1 MKNRKEFSF
10 ENPNNNVSMDIR
22 RVKLISQSEW
32 ERLRKQLD
40 NNLSETTKAE
50 EKKLETEKIKAQSK
64 EMIKSWTNT
73 LLGGRQKKLEERANR
88 LAEEEKAKLAID
100 YEEAKYQ
107 AEQRK
112 KAIDKAKL
120 QLYYETDRVR
130 LLHSGL
136 TLTETLKERD
146 MQLEF
151 KQLKNKLEEKK
162 EKIYVEKMRKTI
174 ESAIKKEQVEAE
186 RRHAKNMLIA
196 QELTAQIKEHDEQ
209 KKREKEQILAEGEEL
224 RKIATIDLLEREKLE
239 QIYRE
244 QMNKLAKEF
253 RDQING
259 NKQMRD
265 IERLRDEEIEE
276 QCRLFAA
283 AKIKMTK
290 MRILKEREIFK
301 DKEEQLQKIQ
311 EYLSEQ
317 LKNAQNTEE
326 LRLNKAI
333 NEREEKYQHD
343 TKEKQ
348 EKQMRIMHEI
358 NEYRMNE
365 LERRRK
371 LLEEKKEIELNEIRE
386 RISNELALVEY
397 ENACKAKRFEERKQ
411 LSQQLL
417 QESIK
422 KRENINEERK
432 KEIEMVENQN
442 KLYQLEENIFQ
453 DYAKRIINHCKAND
467 RNVYPLEKAVHI
479 KSIIGLGTGLPGK
492 PSLVTINHNNSL
504 IDNQYN
510 NDHSINNHDQYI
522 NKELNNNNK
531 NNTNER
537 LGFVW

>member
-1 MKNRKEFSF
+1 MKNKKEFSF
-10 ENPNNNVSMDIR
+10 ENPNNNRSMDIR

-32 ERLRKQLD
+32 ERLQKQLD
-40 NNLSETTKAE
+40 NNLSETAKVE
-50 EKKLETEKIKAQSK
+50 EKKLELEKIKAQSK
-64 EMIKSWTNT
+64 EMIKNWTNT

-100 YEEAKYQ
+100 REEAKYQ

-136 TLTETLKERD
+136 ILTETLKERD

-151 KQLKNKLEEKK
+151 KHLKNKLEEKK
-162 EKIYVEKMRKTI
+162 EKIYVEKMRKSI
-174 ESAIKKEQVEAE
+174 ESAIKKEQEEAE
-186 RRHAKNMLIA
+186 KRHEKNMLMA

-209 KKREKEQILAEGEEL
+209 KKRQKELILAEGEEL
-224 RKIATIDLLEREKLE
+224 RKIATTDLLEREKLE

-253 RDQING
+253 LDQING
-259 NKQMRD
+259 QKQMRD

-301 DKEEQLQKIQ
+301 L

-326 LRLNKAI
+326 SRLNKAI
-333 NEREEKYQHD
+333 NEREEKYQQE

-348 EKQMRIMHEI
+348 EKQMKIMHEI

-371 LLEEKKEIELNEIRE
+371 LLEEKKEMELNEIRE
-386 RISNELALVEY
+386 RIANELALIKKQ
-397 ENACKAKRFEERKQ
+397 ENIKEER
-411 LSQQLL
+411 
-417 QESIK
+417 
-422 KRENINEERK
+422 R

-453 DYAKRIINHCKAND
+453 DYANRIINHCKAND
-467 RNVYPLEKAVHI
+467 RNVYPLEKAAHT

-492 PSLVTINHNNSL
+492 PSLVTINHNNQSMN
-504 IDNQYN
+504 NQYN
-510 NDHSINNHDQYI
+510 NDHSISNNDQYF
-522 NKELNNNNK
+522 NKELNNNENLTNK
-531 NNTNER
+531 NTTNER

>member
-1 MKNRKEFSF
+1 
-10 ENPNNNVSMDIR
+10 MDIR

-32 ERLRKQLD
+32 ERLQKQLD
-40 NNLSETTKAE
+40 NNLSETAKVE
-50 EKKLETEKIKAQSK
+50 EKKLELEKIKAQSK
-64 EMIKSWTNT
+64 EMIKNWTNT

-100 YEEAKYQ
+100 REEAKYQ

-136 TLTETLKERD
+136 ILTETLKERD

-151 KQLKNKLEEKK
+151 KHLKNKLEEKK
-162 EKIYVEKMRKTI
+162 EKIYVEKMRKSI
-174 ESAIKKEQVEAE
+174 ESAIKKEQEEAE
-186 RRHAKNMLIA
+186 KRHEKNMLMA

-209 KKREKEQILAEGEEL
+209 KKRQKEQILAEGEEL
-224 RKIATIDLLEREKLE
+224 RKIATTDLLEREKLE

-253 RDQING
+253 LDQING
-259 NKQMRD
+259 QKQMRD

-301 DKEEQLQKIQ
+301 DKEDQLQKIQ

-326 LRLNKAI
+326 SRLNKAI
-333 NEREEKYQHD
+333 NEREEKYQQE

-348 EKQMRIMHEI
+348 EKQMKIMHEI

-371 LLEEKKEIELNEIRE
+371 LLEEKKEMELNEIRE
-386 RISNELALVEY
+386 RIANELALVEY
-397 ENACKAKRFEERKQ
+397 ENACKTKRFEERKL

-422 KRENINEERK
+422 KQENIKEERR

-453 DYAKRIINHCKAND
+453 DYANRIINHCKAND
-467 RNVYPLEKAVHI
+467 RNVYPLEKAAHT

-492 PSLVTINHNNSL
+492 PSLVTINHNNQSMN
-504 IDNQYN
+504 NQYN
-510 NDHSINNHDQYI
+510 NDHSISNNDQCF
-522 NKELNNNNK
+522 NKELNNNENLTNK
-531 NNTNER
+531 NTTNER